1 MSSDGFKRTLHS
13 QKKGRRPG
21 EKKGTTAGLIVQLV
35 TMMPQI
41 ESSFPF
47 TDDLSDSAHMC
58 ELCDFED
65 TH

>member
-1 MSSDGFKRTLHS
+1 MSSDGFKRTLNS
-13 QKKGRRPG
+13 EKKGRRPG
-21 EKKGTTAGLIVQLV
+21 EKGTTARQIVQLV
-35 TMMPQI
+35 TTMPQL